1 MKSLTFRAKSKFF
14 VAPRPR
20 TSSTPPFSLR
30 SKVVISLATLAFPSV
45 RLAALVQSMKI
56 ITGRGQFSLPSAT
69 KSNSTHFSP
78 IDKFSHTFLSDL
90 ARVVSAKTG
99 VNIASNSSPGV
110 ITLAYFP
117 RSGDPSFEVRFR
129 EVNSVLSKDSSN
141 LIILFSDLGGIED
154 SGVSAPTT
162 NLTPPYKR
170 SANQSIVDQFRGLGL
185 KDPSRVL
192 FFTWETSP
200 TQEQISALSSL
211 ASIKVKTLLASSE
224 NSTVIESI
232 RKHPN

>member
-1 MKSLTFRAKSKFF
+1 MSLLVTRRE
-14 VAPRPR
+14 VAR

-30 SKVVISLATLAFPSV
+30 SKVVVSSLH
-45 RLAALVQSMKI
+45 SMKI
-56 ITGRGQFSLPSAT
+56 ITGRGQFSLPLAT
-69 KSNSTHFSP
+69 KSVITHFSP
-78 IDKFSHTFLSDL
+78 LDKFSHVFLSNL

-117 RSGDPSFEVRFR
+117 RWGDPGFEVRFR
-129 EVNSVLSKDSSN
+129 EVNSVLSKDLSC

-154 SGVSAPTT
+154 SGISAPTT
-162 NLTPPYKR
+162 SLTPPYKR

-200 TQEQISALSSL
+200 TQEQISALVGLTST
-211 ASIKVKTLLASSE
+211 KVKTLLELSE

-232 RKHPN
+232 RK